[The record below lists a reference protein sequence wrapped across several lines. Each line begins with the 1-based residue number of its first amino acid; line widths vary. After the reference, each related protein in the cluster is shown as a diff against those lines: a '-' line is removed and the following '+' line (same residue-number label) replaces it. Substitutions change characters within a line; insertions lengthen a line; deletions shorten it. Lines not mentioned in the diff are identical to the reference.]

1 MDILGYAFAD
11 FASNKFKTMMSSLG
25 IIIGVMAIVVML
37 TLGDG
42 LYSGVSDQFGDLQL
56 DTMFIL
62 PIDTSVQQGTMSFSV
77 TMAEKPK
84 PPAKFTDRDVNL
96 LRTTEGV
103 KEVQPK
109 ISVSGNVTYGADS
122 RRVTVQGIIPQY
134 EDKMAESVDKG
145 RFLSPSDKNSVIL
158 GSKVAN
164 GTFGKVI
171 RPGSYITISNFYTGE
186 SQTYTVAGVLKEM
199 NGSILT
205 GDPNSYIYMTT
216 EGIKGFSDQD
226 TYTEIWV
233 QADSVETATEVGDRV
248 SETLKKFHRN
258 EGYTVLTQKMFASAI
273 NQIFDLIKYTL
284 AGIGAVSLLVGGIGI
299 MNVMML
305 TVKERVKE
313 IGLMKAV
320 GATTTDVRLIFLTES
335 ALLGFI
341 SGLIGVGIAVLVA
354 GIVGSLAQ
362 LPMDASAQNILLGIA
377 FGLFTTTIAGVYPA
391 NQASKLDP
399 IEALR
404 TE

>member
-42 LYSGVSDQFGDLQL
+42 LYQGVSQQFGDLEL
-56 DTMFIL
+56 DTMAVMPGSMFMGQEMR
-62 PIDTSVQQGTMSFSV
+62 DVVQ
-77 TMAEKPK
+77 K
-84 PPAKFTDRDVNL
+84 PPAKLTDRDVSVL
-96 LRTTEGV
+96 LNTPGVLEVSPLISASSVATYKEENRTV
-103 KEVQPK
+103 
-109 ISVSGNVTYGADS
+109 SVSAV
-122 RRVTVQGIIPQY
+122 IPQY
-134 EDKMAESVDKG
+134 ETRLADSVDKG
-145 RFLSPSDKNSVIL
+145 RFLSPSDKYVVVL

-171 RPGSYITISNFYTGE
+171 RPGSYMTLTNPYTGK
-186 SQTYTVAGVLKEM
+186 SQDYVVAGVLKER
-199 NGSILT
+199 NASILV
-205 GDPNSYIYMTT
+205 GDPNSAIYMTMT
-216 EGIKGFSDQD
+216 GVKGISDQS
-226 TYTEIWV
+226 TYSYIGIR
-233 QADSVETATEVGDRV
+233 ADSVETAE
-248 SETLKKFHRN
+248 ETADNVRDSMKRLHRN
-258 EGYTVLTQKMFASAI
+258 EDYMVMTQKMFADAI
-273 NQIFDLIKYTL
+273 NEIFNLIKYTL

-299 MNVMML
+299 TNVMML

-320 GATTTDVRLIFLTES
+320 GATTANVRIIFLTE
-335 ALLGFI
+335 AGLLGFI
-341 SGLIGVGIAVLVA
+341 SGVIGIALA
-354 GIVGSLAQ
+354 WAISAIVGNLAQ
-362 LPMDASAQNILLGIA
+362 LPMDMSIQNILIGIA
-377 FGLFTTTIAGVYPA
+377 FGLFTTVIAGVYPA

>member
-1 MDILGYAFAD
+1 M
-11 FASNKFKTMMSSLG
+11 
-25 IIIGVMAIVVML
+25 
-37 TLGDG
+37 
-42 LYSGVSDQFGDLQL
+42 
-56 DTMFIL
+56 
-62 PIDTSVQQGTMSFSV
+62 
-77 TMAEKPK
+77 
-84 PPAKFTDRDVNL
+84 
-96 LRTTEGV
+96 
-103 KEVQPK
+103 
-109 ISVSGNVTYGADS
+109 
-122 RRVTVQGIIPQY
+122 PQY
-134 EDKMAESVDKG
+134 EDRMAENMDKG
-145 RFLSPSDKNSVIL
+145 RFLSQSDKYAVVL
-158 GSKVAN
+158 GSRAAN

-171 RPGSYITISNFYTGE
+171 RPGSYITISNFYTNA
-186 SQTYTVAGVLKEM
+186 SQTYIVVGVLKEM

-205 GDPNSYIYMTT
+205 GNPNNRIFMTK
-216 EGIKGFSDQD
+216 EGIKGFTDQD

-233 QADSVETATEVGDRV
+233 RAENIETATQV
-248 SETLKKFHRN
+248 SENVNNALNRFHKK
-258 EGYTVLTQKMFASAI
+258 EGFSVLTQKMFADAI

-299 MNVMML
+299 TNVMML

-320 GATTTDVRLIFLTES
+320 GATTANVRIIFLTEA

-341 SGLIGVGIAVLVA
+341 SGLIGVLIAMLVS
-354 GIVGSLAQ
+354 GIVGNLAG
-362 LPMDASAQNILLGIA
+362 LPMNVSPLNILIGIS